1 MIIAEELE
9 ITSKNI
15 DDFLDSDN
23 NEILRLFGIVG
34 AYGDMIELDEKWAYN
49 IIKQV
54 GNYSEVYNRNLGS
67 KTVLN
72 LSRGLNKLYTEGGL
86 LFAPPFR

>member
-1 MIIAEELE
+1 M
-9 ITSKNI
+9 
-15 DDFLDSDN
+15 
-23 NEILRLFGIVG
+23 VG

-54 GNYSEVYNRNLGS
+54 GNYGEVFDRNLGS
-67 KTVLN
+67 ETALN
-72 LSRGLNKLYTEGGL
+72 FNRGMNKLYTDGGL